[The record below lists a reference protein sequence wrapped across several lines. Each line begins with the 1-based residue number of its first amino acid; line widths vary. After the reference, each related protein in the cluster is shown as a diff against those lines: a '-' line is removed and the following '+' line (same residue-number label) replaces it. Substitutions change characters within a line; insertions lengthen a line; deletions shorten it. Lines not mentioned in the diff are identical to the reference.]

1 MATPHERRPRRGHR
15 SPQPWVCTSGTALT
29 LVLGLAEPVL
39 ADEAWLFA
47 HQLNDVILRLTR
59 LCQAIAG
66 SVATLFIIVAGL
78 RWMLA
83 GGDPNEIDKAKRGF
97 AGAAIGYV
105 VVFAG
110 EVLLFALD
118 YLSKYESP

>member
-1 MATPHERRPRRGHR
+1 MP
-15 SPQPWVCTSGTALT
+15 GTALT
-29 LVLGLAEPVL
+29 LVLGLAEPAL
-39 ADEAWLFA
+39 ADDAWLFA
-47 HQLNDVILRLTR
+47 YQLNDVILRLTR
-59 LCQAIAG
+59 LCQTVAG

-97 AGAAIGYV
+97 AGAAVGYV